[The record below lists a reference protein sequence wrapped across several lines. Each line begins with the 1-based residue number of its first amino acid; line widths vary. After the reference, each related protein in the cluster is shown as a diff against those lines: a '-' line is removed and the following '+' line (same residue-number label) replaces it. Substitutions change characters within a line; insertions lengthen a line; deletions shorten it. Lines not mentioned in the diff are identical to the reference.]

1 MTTKST
7 NNATA
12 RLSNADETAVTYVY
26 AAGVRHDASCFAVVE
41 ALLDAGLVGDLDVYR
56 PTGDPRGDVAA
67 LCASNVV
74 VHVGAERT
82 ASDVT
87 VDITAYGL
95 GVPVFDLADIL
106 DAA

>member
-26 AAGVRHDASCFAVVE
+26 AAGARHDASCFAVVE

-74 VHVGAERT
+74 GSRRRRAHRIGCHRGHHGIRT
-82 ASDVT
+82 GCP
-87 VDITAYGL
+87 GL
-95 GVPVFDLADIL
+95 
-106 DAA
+106 